1 MVDSVPIWR
10 LSLYW
15 PIQSDHLSIADRM
28 IPPLRQEH
36 SHGKTQCIPGKQ
48 VLVRSWPWKI
58 YHGFIMSFK
67 GSFFKKIYLNW
78 VCTLDGKGIQ
88 TTNILAFLA
97 CKIWEYT
104 KESVS
109 MVILHIVLL
118 SRHPHILYYWLW
130 STVLWHKASYPL
142 LMHRLVW
149 LCGLAFSYLPT
160 PFIALVTG
168 FFLSTKEPGSI
179 KTF

>member
-1 MVDSVPIWR
+1 MANISILANIFRPPVDRRSDDTAFRAGTFSWQDPVHSWKAGAGEVMTVEN
-10 LSLYW
+10 LLWLYNV
-15 PIQSDHLSIADRM
+15 S
-28 IPPLRQEH
+28 
-36 SHGKTQCIPGKQ
+36 
-48 VLVRSWPWKI
+48 
-58 YHGFIMSFK
+58 YN

-160 PFIALVTG
+160 PFIALVT
-168 FFLSTKEPGSI
+168 FFFFPLRNLSPLKL
-179 KTF
+179 F